1 MSLFASKIR
10 KKLYLATALTCL
22 TLGTATGGYLGYLQ
36 WSGNFHTVIAG
47 KLYRS
52 AQPSAQQIASYVHAN
67 GIRTIINLRGADDGK
82 SWYRDEIETSK
93 ALGVN
98 HVDFKMASS
107 KILTSDRA
115 EELLDILRTAQKP
128 IWIHCQAGADRTGL
142 VSVIYS
148 NQVAGIAEETAEQQL
163 SIWYGHVGIP
173 FLSKTYAMDE
183 SWHMFEK
190 KLNVEA
196 KVTVDTRK
204 L

>member
-1 MSLFASKIR
+1 MTMAMAKIR
-10 KKLYLATALTCL
+10 KRLYVAAALTGL
-22 TLGTATGGYLGYLQ
+22 TLATATGGYLGYLQ

-47 KLYRS
+47 KVYRS
-52 AQPSAQQIASYVHAN
+52 AQPSAEQIASYVRAN

-93 ALGVN
+93 ALRVD
-98 HVDFKMASS
+98 HIDFKMASS
-107 KILTSDRA
+107 KVLTPDRA

-128 IWIHCQAGADRTGL
+128 IWIHCQSGADRTGL
-142 VSVIYS
+142 VSAMYS
-148 NQVAGIAEETAEQQL
+148 NQVAGVAEETAEQQL

-173 FLSKTYAMDE
+173 FLSNTYAMDE
-183 SWHMFEK
+183 SWHMVEK

-196 KVTVDTRK
+196 KVTVDTRR

>member
-1 MSLFASKIR
+1 MSPAASTMP
-10 KKLYLATALTCL
+10 KKLYLATAMTCL
-22 TLGTATGGYLGYLQ
+22 TLAAATGGYLGYLQ

-47 KLYRS
+47 KFYRS
-52 AQPSAQQIASYVHAN
+52 AQPSAQQIASYVRAN
-67 GIRTIINLRGADDGK
+67 GIRTIINLRGADEGK

-107 KILTSDRA
+107 KILTPDRA

-128 IWIHCQAGADRTGL
+128 IWIHCQSGADRTGL
-142 VSVIYS
+142 ISVMYS
-148 NQVAGIAEETAEQQL
+148 NQVAGVAEETAEEQL

-183 SWHMFEK
+183 SWHMLEK
-190 KLNVEA
+190 KLNIEA
-196 KVTVDTRK
+196 KVTADTQR